1 MKKIFYS
8 LILFG
13 SFAYGQSDD
22 LLKEIDSASTVNSAA
37 YGNAFKALQIVTGQ
51 STKLPARHDFYL
63 SFNHRFSSVK
73 GGISELFGLDA
84 ATMKLNFVYGLA
96 DWLSLGASR
105 STYNKTY
112 ELATKYRLLE
122 QSASYPV
129 TIVGNNV
136 VGINTLMSKDDYPD
150 MKFGNRLAY
159 TSQVLISRKF
169 NDDFSL
175 QLSPTYIHKNTITA
189 GQENTDQAAIGAGGR
204 YKLSKRLSLNAEYY
218 YNVNKPSGSNFVNP
232 LSVGMDIDTGGHVFQ
247 LIFSN
252 SQPSTEA
259 GYITNGSGDWMKGN
273 FYFGFNL
280 YRVF

>member
-1 MKKIFYS
+1 M
-8 LILFG
+8 FG

-22 LLKEIDSASTVNSAA
+22 LLKQIDSTSTDNSAA
-37 YGNAFKALQIVTGQ
+37 YGNAFKTLQIVQGQ
-51 STKLPARHDFYL
+51 STKLPAKHEFYL

-73 GGISELFGLDA
+73 GGIDELFGLDA
-84 ATMKLNFVYGLA
+84 ATMKLNFVYGLE
-96 DWLSLGASR
+96 DWLSLGVSR

-112 ELATKYRLLE
+112 ELAAKYRLFV
-122 QSASYPV
+122 QSENIPV

-136 VGINTLMSKDDYPD
+136 VSVNTLISKDDYPD

-169 NDDFSL
+169 DDNFSL
-175 QLSPTYIHKNTITA
+175 QLSPTYIHKNTKLT
-189 GQENTDQAAIGAGGR
+189 GQENANQAALGAGGR
-204 YKLSKRLSLNAEYY
+204 YKLSKRISLNAEYY
-218 YNVNKPSGSNFVNP
+218 YNFNKPSGTQFVNP
-232 LSVGMDIDTGGHVFQ
+232 LSLGMDIDTGGHIFQ
-247 LIFSN
+247 LIFTN

-259 GYITNGSGDWMKGN
+259 GYITNGSGDWAKGN